1 MALWPEPGP
10 STPPR
15 LSRRSP
21 IQYTSSWASDR
32 KYALLV
38 DAGSSGSRL
47 QVYSWK
53 DPDVTKRQRLRQG
66 KKIKVLPKVEKGTQE
81 GSGQEWQWKVEP
93 GISSFGSHPQDIANY
108 LRPLFRHALDVIP
121 PHQVASTP
129 VYIMATAGMRLI
141 PLEQQRSIIRATCS
155 FIEGETLFS
164 LHGRCEDHVQVI
176 SGEEEGLL
184 GWIAI
189 NYLMDGF
196 HFKPDDDAKKL
207 NADTKASKGKST
219 YGFLDMGG
227 ASTQIAFEPSKH
239 ALAASPASGHQQEEE
254 LAQVKLKL
262 LDGTEVTHDV
272 FVTTFLGFG
281 ANKARERYE
290 QQLTHEASLAKSDRL
305 SAVPDPCLPSGSL
318 IHPATNASITGT
330 GSFNKCLTSLAPLL
344 EKEAP
349 CSHPPCLFHGIHVPT
364 IDFSV
369 NHFIGVSEYWF
380 SSHDIF
386 NLGGVYD
393 FVQFQKAAQK
403 FCSRPWA
410 ELEKSLAGKKEF
422 APQVNEERLRMQC
435 FKAAWMVTVLHDGIG
450 IPRVIDHQGKGDG
463 KDHVDQVGL
472 KAGQKNLV
480 TEEGDWFQSV
490 NEVEGTSVSWTLG
503 KAVLEATKDVK
514 TVLTLDG
521 PHREGSAIGLSGD
534 RIASHAKEA
543 AGNPLAL
550 LFLAIVLFLLGG
562 FIFSRGKSPRAQRRR
577 AVFNFFLPLPF
588 GTCFGLAKKRTAKGD
603 YILAD
608 TEDGEEE
615 MEEGAVGLS
624 DASSSS
630 SRGEPASS
638 PSRSSR
644 HRLASGRN
652 STGPLMRFLPLTA
665 RRWLLRSATYIP
677 GTAAS
682 RRASSRRNR
691 KNRSQHDNIFQQH
704 DVHMVEDLHLQSLY
718 GREMAS
724 NGVRSAFSPSLMRA
738 SRPASP
744 SIASL
749 PPGIAASGPGGI
761 LSRPASRSSGRG
773 SPRTVS
779 NPSSS
784 NGNANVGSAFSLRPY
799 GSPPPLFMTS
809 TNASRS
815 NSPPQGALNG
825 FPSSTSAGP
834 SSQAPLRATSPA
846 VGGSAGP
853 GGAAAAGAPMAWTSS
868 TSSSVSGSTT
878 PVYSAVSGS
887 GGGGSAG
894 GVHPML
900 LPSISQAFAFE
911 EGKDKEKRGKRG

>member
-1 MALWPEPGP
+1 MRSSLWLDL
-10 STPPR
+10 THLPP
-15 LSRRSP
+15 
-21 IQYTSSWASDR
+21 
-32 KYALLV
+32 LL
-38 DAGSSGSRL
+38 A
-47 QVYSWK
+47 
-53 DPDVTKRQRLRQG
+53 
-66 KKIKVLPKVEKGTQE
+66 
-81 GSGQEWQWKVEP
+81 
-93 GISSFGSHPQDIANY
+93 GISTFGSHPQDLANY

-121 PHQVASTP
+121 PNQVASTP
-129 VYIMATAGMRLI
+129 IYIMATAGMRLI
-141 PLEQQRSIIRATCS
+141 PAEQQRSIIRATCS
-155 FIEGETLFS
+155 FIEEETSFH

-207 NADTKASKGKST
+207 NADTKASKGKAT

-239 ALAASPASGHQQEEE
+239 ALAASSASTHQQEEE

-290 QQLTHEASLAKSDRL
+290 QQLTHEASMSKSDRL
-305 SAVPDPCLPSGSL
+305 TAVPDPCLPSGSL
-318 IHPATNASITGT
+318 SHPASNASITGT

-344 EKEAP
+344 DKEAP

-403 FCSRPWA
+403 FCSRPWS
-410 ELEKSLAGKKEF
+410 ELEKSLAEKKEF

-463 KDHVDQVGL
+463 KAHVDEVGL
-472 KAGQKNLV
+472 KAGQKNLG
-480 TEEGDWFQSV
+480 TEDGGDWFQSV

-521 PHREGSAIGLSGD
+521 PHREGSTIGLSGD

-550 LFLAIVLFLLGG
+550 LLLALILFLLGG
-562 FIFSRGKSPRAQRRR
+562 FIFTRGKSPRAQRRR
-577 AVFNFFLPLPF
+577 AIFNFFLPLPF
-588 GTCFGLAKKRTAKGD
+588 DTCFGLAKKRAGKGD
-603 YILAD
+603 YVLAE

-630 SRGEPASS
+630 SRGEPAS

-644 HRLASGRN
+644 HRMTGGRN
-652 STGPLMRFLPLTA
+652 NTGPLLRFLPLTA

-682 RRASSRRNR
+682 RRASSRRSR

-704 DVHMVEDLHLQSLY
+704 DVRMVEDLHLQSLY
-718 GREMAS
+718 GRDMAS
-724 NGVRSAFSPSLMRA
+724 NGVRSAFSPSLMRS

-749 PPGIAASGPGGI
+749 PPGIAAGGPGGI
-761 LSRPASRSSGRG
+761 LSRPASRSSGTG
-773 SPRTVS
+773 SPRTFS
-779 NPSSS
+779 NGSSANGIS
-784 NGNANVGSAFSLRPY
+784 NGNGNAGSAFSLRPY
-799 GSPPPLFMTS
+799 GSPPPLIMTS

-815 NSPPQGALNG
+815 NSPPQGASTG
-825 FPSSTSAGP
+825 FPSTLSSSGA

-846 VGGSAGP
+846 VGAGGAAGVGMGSAG
-853 GGAAAAGAPMAWTSS
+853 GAAGGGAPMAWTSS

-878 PVYSAVSGS
+878 PVYSSM
-887 GGGGSAG
+887 GGGG
-894 GVHPML
+894 GVQPQML
-900 LPSISQAFAFE
+900 LPSISQAFE
-911 EGKDKEKRGKRG
+911 EKRGKKG